1 MFDTDV
7 VAENGFHFVKWHV
20 KRFNL
25 RYYTTIFCQKKFLT
39 SHLLRAKKIKLL
51 PAAMFDPDVVAE
63 NGFHAVKWHVERFNL
78 RYYTT
83 IFCLDAALSGEASDW
98 AAQLGLPAGALR
110 SAVHG
115 FTTPGGADLWLTHD
129 VVFQPRA
136 GVVSGSLQPLLD
148 RYGARLSRNRFGTL
162 VAEVADA

>member
-51 PAAMFDPDVVAE
+51 PAAMFDTDVVE
-63 NGFHAVKWHVERFNL
+63 VYGFHAVKLQLLACYVQVRNIVWG
-78 RYYTT
+78 
-83 IFCLDAALSGEASDW
+83 LSY
-98 AAQLGLPAGALR
+98 
-110 SAVHG
+110 
-115 FTTPGGADLWLTHD
+115 
-129 VVFQPRA
+129 
-136 GVVSGSLQPLLD
+136 PLLWV
-148 RYGARLSRNRFGTL
+148 GP
-162 VAEVADA
+162 